1 MTDKAEATADKL
13 VMTILEL
20 ERTALALQ
28 NPESNYELREAA
40 ARRAEYAAKE
50 ARAFMARNYEWAFYM
65 ERA

>member
-1 MTDKAEATADKL
+1 MSKAEATADKL

-28 NPESNYELREAA
+28 NPESSYEMREAA

-50 ARAFMARNYEWAFYM
+50 ARAFMAKAFDWAFYM
-65 ERA
+65 VRA